1 MTGVL
6 TPCGSS
12 MATPYSYSG
21 PVRRETLWLGT
32 SMASGDGPLRDPYG
46 ASAAGRPLEPA
57 CRDQGKVIFAG
68 STLRLDSEFWLM
80 VREDVKSVPHVRAF
94 TDFLWEHVQGMRAQL
109 AGG

>member
-32 SMASGDGPLRDPYG
+32 SMASGDGLLCETPTAQALR
-46 ASAAGRPLEPA
+46 AALSSQPA
-57 CRDQGKVIFAG
+57 G
-68 STLRLDSEFWLM
+68 T
-80 VREDVKSVPHVRAF
+80 RAK
-94 TDFLWEHVQGMRAQL
+94 
-109 AGG
+109 